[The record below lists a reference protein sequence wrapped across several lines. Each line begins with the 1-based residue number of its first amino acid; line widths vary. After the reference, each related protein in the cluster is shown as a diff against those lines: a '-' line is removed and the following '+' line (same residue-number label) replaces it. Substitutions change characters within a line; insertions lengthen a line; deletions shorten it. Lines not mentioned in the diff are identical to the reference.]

1 MADTNNTQL
10 VKMPNGDVVAFPA
23 DMPGDEIHALIAH
36 KFPKEVAAYGTAA
49 PGNGGTSNPDDPYF
63 QGLPLPDRPDP
74 AHTVQPNETS
84 TGFLAPVSHNRR
96 TGEWAPAVPGI
107 LTGIRDS
114 VIDAAS
120 LPGDV
125 LSGKYDQQLDP
136 RSAMQSLQPDLIGRG
151 LNAATVVGADAV
163 PAAALKLSQRGAA
176 LRAPGAASAA
186 GFGIPLTKGQ
196 TSGDLQQITKEELLR
211 NGGGSAQNVMRNF
224 DASQQ
229 ETIGNV
235 ASGIGASLGK
245 NPEST
250 RDLVTTAI
258 QDKVAFHKDQAA
270 SLYKIA
276 ADGGVSIK
284 PEMVGA
290 LPQVISHSLE
300 NANVVL
306 DTTGGLTPG
315 ANMAQRII
323 SEDAANLTSGMSD
336 LSAQPGSIKGTG
348 GITLEG
354 IEQTRKKLVGIEG
367 VNATDSRA
375 VKAIK
380 TAFDDWVQTA
390 VDNMLVSGDE
400 SALDALKQARAAS
413 KDYLSITNPK
423 EGDQVGLAVKKL
435 QSMDNGGAT
444 SEEVANYL
452 YGSSIVSPTLNAP
465 KVAARIKGL
474 VGADSDAWKAVRA
487 DAWNRITKDLA
498 TDDPRSATMMAKRI
512 ETFLNDKGDSLSKVL
527 YSDDE
532 RAQMQAFADALKA
545 TRTPRDATNPSRTA
559 YTIGQ
564 MAGNITRVLAGVVT
578 GGATGN
584 PAIGLAT
591 TLSIPVFKNIGAR
604 KAALKA
610 VDQSIGGSAALKITA
625 PGSNALRGMA
635 SGASGNKVE
644 RMKLPAIGGSGATN
658 KLVA

>member
-1 MADTNNTQL
+1 MAENTQL
-10 VKMPNGDVVAFPA
+10 VKMPNGDVVAFPS
-23 DMPGDEIHALIAH
+23 DMPSDEIHALIVH
-36 KFPKEVAAYGTAA
+36 KFPKETAAYGTNA

-74 AHTVQPNETS
+74 AHTVQPGEVN

-96 TGEWAPAVPGI
+96 TGEWAPAVPGA

-114 VIDAAS
+114 LVDAAS

-136 RSAMQSLQPDLIGRG
+136 RSGMQNLQPDLIGRG

-163 PAAALKLSQRGAA
+163 PAAALRLSQKGAA
-176 LRAPGAASAA
+176 LRAPGAAEAA

-196 TSGDLQQITKEELLR
+196 AAGDLQQVTKEELLR

-224 DASQQ
+224 DAAQQ
-229 ETIGNV
+229 EKIGNV
-235 ASGIGASLGK
+235 ASGIGSTLGK

-276 ADGGVSIK
+276 ADGGVSIQ
-284 PEMVGA
+284 PEMVDA

-306 DTTGGLTPG
+306 DSTGGLTPG
-315 ANMAQRII
+315 ANMAQKII

-367 VNATDSRA
+367 VNSTDSRA

-400 SALDALKQARAAS
+400 SALDALKQARSAS

-423 EGDQVGLAVKKL
+423 EGDQIGLAVKKL

-452 YGSSIVSPTLNAP
+452 YGANVVSPTLNAP
-465 KVAARIKGL
+465 KVAARIKDI

-512 ETFLNDKGDSLSKVL
+512 EGFLNDKGTSLSKVL

-545 TRTPRDATNPSRTA
+545 TITPRDATNPSRTA

-564 MAGNITRVLAGVVT
+564 MAGNISRVLAGVVT

-584 PAIGLAT
+584 PMLGLAT

-604 KAALKA
+604 KNALKA
-610 VDQSIGGSAALKITA
+610 VSQDVAAPAALNTSGPA
-625 PGSNALRGMA
+625 NALRGMA

-644 RMKLPAIGGSGATN
+644 RMKQLPLGGGEVTTN
-658 KLVA
+658 RLVA

>member
-1 MADTNNTQL
+1 MSQN
-10 VKMPNGDVVAFPA
+10 VKMPDGTVVAFPD
-23 DMPGDEIHALIAH
+23 DMPKDEISALIEH
-36 KFPKEVAAYGTAA
+36 KFPAAVKAMHPA
-49 PGNGGTSNPDDPYF
+49 PGHVHVPADDLGL
-63 QGLPLPDRPDP
+63 QGIPMSDQPDP
-74 AHTVQPNETS
+74 AHTVQPGEVN

-96 TGEWAPAVPGI
+96 TGEWAPAVPAA

-114 VIDAAS
+114 LVDAAS

-136 RSAMQSLQPDLIGRG
+136 RSGMQNLQPDLIGRG

-163 PAAALKLSQRGAA
+163 PAAALRLSQKGAA
-176 LRAPGAASAA
+176 LRAPGAAEAG

-196 TSGDLQQITKEELLR
+196 ASGDLQQVTKEELLR
-211 NGGGSAQNVMRNF
+211 NGGGGAQNVMRNF
-224 DASQQ
+224 DAAQQ
-229 ETIGNV
+229 EKIGTV
-235 ASGIGASLGK
+235 ASGIGDSLGR

-250 RDLVTTAI
+250 KDLVTTAI

-276 ADGGVSIK
+276 ADGGVSIQ
-284 PEMVGA
+284 PEMVDA

-336 LSAQPGSIKGTG
+336 LSEQPGSIKGTG

-367 VNATDSRA
+367 VNSTDARA

-400 SALDALKQARAAS
+400 SALDALKQARSAS

-423 EGDQVGLAVKKL
+423 EGDQIGLAVKKL

-452 YGSSIVSPTLNAP
+452 YGANVVSPTLNAP
-465 KVAARIKGL
+465 KVAARIKDI

-512 ETFLNDKGDSLSKVL
+512 EGFLNDKGSSLSKVL

-532 RAQMQAFADALKA
+532 RTQMQAFADALKA
-545 TRTPRDATNPSRTA
+545 TITPRDATNPSRTA

-564 MAGNITRVLAGVVT
+564 MAGNISRVLAGVVT

-584 PAIGLAT
+584 PMLGLAT
-591 TLSIPVFKNIGAR
+591 MLSIPVFKNIGAR
-604 KAALKA
+604 KNALKA
-610 VDQSIGGSAALKITA
+610 VSQDVAAPAALNTSG
-625 PGSNALRGMA
+625 PVNALRGMA

-644 RMKLPAIGGSGATN
+644 RMKQLPLGGSGVTTN
-658 KLVA
+658 RLVA